1 LIKYIKGYNIISS
14 TGDYY
19 EITVNEEIN
28 PVTGEPYKD
37 EIPVYENKKKD
48 SMLTFDLK
56 TEIPVFSRKK
66 YKANLL
72 FSVLNIFN
80 NTNTP
85 SSSDTIPIS
94 GRQFFAG
101 IKFDF

>member
-1 LIKYIKGYNIISS
+1 
-14 TGDYY
+14 
-19 EITVNEEIN
+19 
-28 PVTGEPYKD
+28 
-37 EIPVYENKKKD
+37 
-48 SMLTFDLK
+48 MLTFDLK